1 MKQASTL
8 VETIDLIKIYPPE
21 VRALDG
27 LSLSIGQ
34 GEFLAI
40 MGPSGS
46 GKTTLLNLLAALDR
60 PTSGEVV
67 IAGERLSEVR
77 DLDRFRSR
85 TVGLVFQMHNLIPS
99 LNASEN
105 IEVPMVGFGMRRRAR
120 RNRSEELLASVGLD
134 ARGGHHP
141 AALSGGERQRVAIAR
156 ALANQ
161 PALLLA
167 DEPTGNLDSVSG
179 AEVMDVFRFL
189 NREAGVTVLV
199 VTHDPAVARAADR
212 IVTLHDGRVVR
223 DEQVGDPY
231 LADLRA
237 FKASGLGKALAAGK
251 LPPPV
256 KGLGFDAVM
265 PSLSR
270 ILADL

>member
-1 MKQASTL
+1 M
-8 VETIDLIKIYPPE
+8 DLTKVYPPA

-27 LSLSIGQ
+27 LSMSIRK

-60 PTSGEVV
+60 PTSGEVI

-99 LNASEN
+99 LNAREN
-105 IEVPMVGFGMRRRAR
+105 VEIPMVGSDLLRRAR
-120 RNRSEELLASVGLD
+120 RDRSEALLSLVDLS
-134 ARGGHHP
+134 ARGDHRP

-167 DEPTGNLDSVSG
+167 DEPTGNLDTLSG
-179 AEVMDVFRFL
+179 AEVMDVFRTL

-199 VTHDPAVARAADR
+199 VTHDPAVARIADR
-212 IVTLHDGRVVR
+212 ILTLQDGRMVR

-237 FKASGLGKALAAGK
+237 FKASGLGKALAAGQ

-256 KGLGFDAVM
+256 EGLGFEAVM